1 MERAS
6 FVVCWTSRIHR
17 SLQLK
22 DGVVSSISSS
32 HSLRRNSLGPSMPG
46 QEKAL
51 QPDSNQPPTV
61 GSDRPL
67 APSMEPEK
75 PRHKGVRAIVWIG
88 VLVFFVFGFFL
99 VLRHSLTSI
108 APDR

>member
-6 FVVCWTSRIHR
+6 FVVCWTSRSER
-17 SLQLK
+17 FLQLNA
-22 DGVVSSISSS
+22 GVVSSTSSS
-32 HSLRRNSLGPSMPG
+32 RRLRRIALGHGMPG

-51 QPDSNQPPTV
+51 QPDSNQPSAI

-88 VLVFFVFGFFL
+88 VLVFFVIGFFL
-99 VLRHSLTSI
+99 VLR
-108 APDR
+108 